1 MPFLQI
7 RADMNNAG
15 TQVSDHV
22 SIQGMSIINPWAN
35 MFNQNMQPLNSIPAT
50 RGTKVSAL
58 SRSLGYQKTPYA
70 EPTQLSKGNTFTS
83 AGGSFILYDATGGTE
98 VFSYNPMT
106 GVVTINGSLV
116 AMSSNS
122 GTYTNINIAGT
133 SYNVGTLINGV
144 YGTALYLGG
153 TANNLTLG
161 TPQING
167 GTVNSLYQTNGT
179 VGLTG
184 TVAFVRS
191 VSPGTVLGSM
201 IFNNGLL
208 IGTS

>member
-1 MPFLQI
+1 
-7 RADMNNAG
+7 MNNAG
-15 TQVSDHV
+15 TQINEHV
-22 SIQGMSIINPWAN
+22 SIQGMNRINQWAN
-35 MFNQNMQPLNSIPAT
+35 MFNQNMQPVTSIPAN

-58 SRSLGYQKTPYA
+58 QRSLTYQKTPYA

-98 VFSYNPMT
+98 IFSYNPMT

-133 SYNVGTLINGV
+133 SFNIGTIANGV
-144 YGTALYLGG
+144 YGTALYQGG
-153 TANNLTLG
+153 TIANAFIG
-161 TPQING
+161 TPNVQN
-167 GTVNSLYQTNGT
+167 GTVNSVYQTNGT
-179 VGLTG
+179 QGLTASIVFIRSIGVG
-184 TVAFVRS
+184 TVM
-191 VSPGTVLGSM
+191 GTM
-201 IFNNGLL
+201 TFNNGLL